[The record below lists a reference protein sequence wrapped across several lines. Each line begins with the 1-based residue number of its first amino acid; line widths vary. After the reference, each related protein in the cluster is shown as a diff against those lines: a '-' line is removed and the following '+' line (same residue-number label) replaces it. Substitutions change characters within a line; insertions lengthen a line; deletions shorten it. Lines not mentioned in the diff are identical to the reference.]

1 MKKQRGKD
9 SEFGAC
15 NARSCGLQTADQAG
29 LSINLIRRWGGAL
42 AGVLCMS
49 TVGAA
54 EITLYEDPGFNGGQ
68 LTLRGYTPNIGN
80 TGFNDRASSVVV
92 NSGRWELCT
101 DADFKG
107 YCVTFTQGQYPTIDQ
122 RLVDRISSA
131 REVGSN
137 AENRGSYS
145 EYGRGSIELFGQ
157 PDFRGR
163 TMRLEQDATT
173 LKGTGF
179 DDRASSVVVNAGT
192 WQLCSDDAYGGMC
205 RTFTP
210 GRYPDLG
217 YGMAKEVSSARM
229 VRTARDAPA
238 VFSGGAEAPVRAPA
252 PTTGRVILYGED
264 GLNGDSVA
272 VSRSLVD
279 LNRTS
284 LGDDGAYS
292 VYVESG
298 NWTLCTNA
306 NFTGRCVNVGPG
318 RYDTLSGAGLRT
330 PIASVRPA
338 VGAAAPVPPTRRD
351 GIELFPEVN
360 FAGKSLAID
369 RDLGALERANF
380 DDRAASVIIYGGR
393 WEFCTDNQYRGNCA
407 VFGPGRYPRIGGMTG
422 VMSSVR
428 RLP

>member
-1 MKKQRGKD
+1 MNKRSEDDKK
-9 SEFGAC
+9 FGAVVPF
-15 NARSCGLQTADQAG
+15 GGFHMADKASR
-29 LSINLIRRWGGAL
+29 SINGIRRWASAV
-42 AGVLCMS
+42 AGVLCIS

-68 LTLRGYTPNIGN
+68 LTLRGYTPNIGS

-101 DADFKG
+101 DADFRG
-107 YCVTFTQGQYPTIDQ
+107 YCATFTQGQYPTIDQ

-131 REVGSN
+131 REIGSN
-137 AENRGSYS
+137 TDNRGSYNNF
-145 EYGRGSIELFGQ
+145 GRGSIELFGQ

-163 TMRLEQDATT
+163 TMRLDQDATT

-179 DDRASSVVVNAGT
+179 DDRASSVIVNAGT
-192 WQLCSDDAYGGMC
+192 WQLCADDGYGGMC

-210 GRYPDLG
+210 GRYPNLG
-217 YGMAKEVSSARM
+217 FGMAKEVSSARM
-229 VRTARDAPA
+229 VRSAQQAPA
-238 VFSGGAEAPVRAPA
+238 VISGGLGAGVPTAGRA
-252 PTTGRVILYGED
+252 VLYGDE
-264 GLNGDSVA
+264 GLRGDSVA
-272 VSRSLVD
+272 VSRALVD
-279 LNRTS
+279 LSPTS

-298 NWTLCTNA
+298 NWTLCTNP

-318 RYDTLSGAGLRT
+318 RYDTLSGAGLRR
-330 PIASVRPA
+330 PIASIRPA
-338 VGAAAPVPPTRRD
+338 VGAGAPVPPSRRD
-351 GIELFPEVN
+351 GIELFSEVN
-360 FAGKSLAID
+360 FEGKSLTID
-369 RDLGALERANF
+369 QDIAALARGNF

-393 WEFCTDNQYRGNCA
+393 WEFCTDNQYRGSCA

-422 VMSSVR
+422 DMSSVR